1 MRSFRDALP
10 ADAVRRLRNLQ
21 RRRRYQQTLD
31 RPKVW
36 PGDPTP
42 HDLAAFW
49 WRDPDEA
56 RRLCALLGATD
67 DTATYVA
74 AWCRLNHL
82 CGGEA

>member
-1 MRSFRDALP
+1 MRTFTEALP
-10 ADAVRRLRNLQ
+10 ADAVRHLRNLQ
-21 RRRRYQQTLD
+21 RRGRCQQSLD

-36 PGDPTP
+36 PGNTTP

-49 WRDPDEA
+49 GRNPDDA
-56 RRLCALLGATD
+56 RRLCALLGATND
-67 DTATYVA
+67 MATYIA